1 MRVEAVLKIA
11 LFEVQTIWMFVLHA
25 LMLLPFCP
33 VSEILI
39 HQPMSELFFVYFMV
53 EPFLKHHYLCHY
65 PAIFFTCSNSS
76 TNFHYYKKNEWEMK
90 TIKNLTI

>member
-11 LFEVQTIWMFVLHA
+11 LFEVQTIWMFALHA

-39 HQPMSELFFVYFMV
+39 HQPMSELLFILWWSHF
-53 EPFLKHHYLCHY
+53 
-65 PAIFFTCSNSS
+65 
-76 TNFHYYKKNEWEMK
+76 
-90 TIKNLTI
+90 

>member
-11 LFEVQTIWMFVLHA
+11 LFEVQTIWMFALHA

-53 EPFLKHHYLCHY
+53 EPFLKHHHLCHY
-65 PAIFFTCSNSS
+65 PAIFSLVQIVVQISI
-76 TNFHYYKKNEWEMK
+76 
-90 TIKNLTI
+90 TIRKMSGK